1 MVADAA
7 NGHAGIHGLL
17 PGKVV
22 PELFRRGGVHLFVL
36 LELLQGVLPLLAL
49 IQGLLADQLQHRVD
63 GVVRN
68 LLQRPLE
75 DVLGIPEGAL
85 KVADGTL
92 GLIDELRGELQIEM
106 LPGLHSVIRELL
118 MVLVRAD
125 LCELGN
131 INVRNSMVLDVGVQC
146 IGDGLERGAEVS
158 ELPNGV
164 NDGVLDEHHVTDGP
178 DELPAAAAIVL
189 TALPIDLVG
198 SGREAV
204 QVQIP
209 QHVLV
214 HFHLVDMVGGFAQLC
229 EMVLNRFLE
238 FAEFHNFSPFKI

>member
-1 MVADAA
+1 
-7 NGHAGIHGLL
+7 
-17 PGKVV
+17 
-22 PELFRRGGVHLFVL
+22 
-36 LELLQGVLPLLAL
+36 
-49 IQGLLADQLQHRVD
+49 
-63 GVVRN
+63 
-68 LLQRPLE
+68 
-75 DVLGIPEGAL
+75 
-85 KVADGTL
+85 
-92 GLIDELRGELQIEM
+92 
-106 LPGLHSVIRELL
+106 
-118 MVLVRAD
+118 
-125 LCELGN
+125 
-131 INVRNSMVLDVGVQC
+131 MVLDVGVQC